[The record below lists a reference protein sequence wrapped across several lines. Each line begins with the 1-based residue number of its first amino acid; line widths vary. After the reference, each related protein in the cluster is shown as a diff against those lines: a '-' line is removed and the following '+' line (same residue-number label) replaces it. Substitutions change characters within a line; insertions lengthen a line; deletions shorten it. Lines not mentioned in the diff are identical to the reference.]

1 MYSDKFPVKAKGIGR
16 VFKAFLN
23 SINGLR
29 AALRHEQAFQQEVVL
44 GVLCIIAIPFLQTSA
59 LESAILIVAVVLVW
73 ITELLN
79 SGLEWTIDYIS
90 EEAHPYAKS
99 ENSIKGNASDWC
111 RIVTGRTGKGFKP
124 TLTTEGD
131 YAKKFIKLQHAKI

>member
-1 MYSDKFPVKAKGIGR
+1 MVICSDKFPVKAKGIGR

-29 AALRHEQAFQQEVVL
+29 AALRHEQAFQQEVVI
-44 GVLCIIAIPFLQTSA
+44 GVLFIIAIPFLQTSA

-90 EEAHPYAKS
+90 EEAHPYAK
-99 ENSIKGNASDWC
+99 I
-111 RIVTGRTGKGFKP
+111 
-124 TLTTEGD
+124 
-131 YAKKFIKLQHAKI
+131 AKDMGSAAVMISLIAAVAIWLIILIPYLN

>member
-1 MYSDKFPVKAKGIGR
+1 MVMCSDKFPVKAKGIVR

-23 SINGLR
+23 SVNGLR

-59 LESAILIVAVVLVW
+59 LESAILILAVVLVW

-90 EEAHPYAKS
+90 EEAHPYAK
-99 ENSIKGNASDWC
+99 I
-111 RIVTGRTGKGFKP
+111 
-124 TLTTEGD
+124 
-131 YAKKFIKLQHAKI
+131 AKDMGSAAVMTSLIAAVAIWLIILIPHLN

>member
-1 MYSDKFPVKAKGIGR
+1 MVMYSDKFPVKAKGIGR

-90 EEAHPYAKS
+90 EEAHPYAK
-99 ENSIKGNASDWC
+99 I
-111 RIVTGRTGKGFKP
+111 
-124 TLTTEGD
+124 
-131 YAKKFIKLQHAKI
+131 AKDMGSAAVMISLIAAVAIWLIILIPYLN

>member
-1 MYSDKFPVKAKGIGR
+1 MVMRSDKFPVKAKGIGR

-90 EEAHPYAKS
+90 EDAHPYAKIAKDMGS
-99 ENSIKGNASDWC
+99 AAVMVSLIAAVAIWL
-111 RIVTGRTGKGFKP
+111 II
-124 TLTTEGD
+124 LTP
-131 YAKKFIKLQHAKI
+131 YQN

>member
-1 MYSDKFPVKAKGIGR
+1 MVMCSDKFPVKAKGIVR

-23 SINGLR
+23 SVNGLR
-29 AALRHEQAFQQEVVL
+29 AALRHEQAFQQEVVI

-59 LESAILIVAVVLVW
+59 LESAILILAVVLVW

-90 EEAHPYAKS
+90 EEAHPYAK
-99 ENSIKGNASDWC
+99 I
-111 RIVTGRTGKGFKP
+111 
-124 TLTTEGD
+124 
-131 YAKKFIKLQHAKI
+131 AKDMGSAAVMTSLMAAVAIWFIILIPHLN

>member
-1 MYSDKFPVKAKGIGR
+1 MVMCSDKFPVKAKGIGR

-29 AALRHEQAFQQEVVL
+29 AALRHEQAFQQEVVI

-90 EEAHPYAKS
+90 EEAHPYAK
-99 ENSIKGNASDWC
+99 I
-111 RIVTGRTGKGFKP
+111 
-124 TLTTEGD
+124 
-131 YAKKFIKLQHAKI
+131 AKDMGSAAVMISLIAAVAIWLIILIPCLN

>member
-1 MYSDKFPVKAKGIGR
+1 MVMCSDKFPVKAKGIGR

-29 AALRHEQAFQQEVVL
+29 AALRHEQAFQQEVVI

-59 LESAILIVAVVLVW
+59 LESAILILAVVLVW

-90 EEAHPYAKS
+90 EEAHPYAK
-99 ENSIKGNASDWC
+99 I
-111 RIVTGRTGKGFKP
+111 
-124 TLTTEGD
+124 
-131 YAKKFIKLQHAKI
+131 AKDMGSAAVMISLIAAVAIWFIILIPYLN

>member
-1 MYSDKFPVKAKGIGR
+1 MVMCSDKFPVKAKGIGR

-29 AALRHEQAFQQEVVL
+29 AALRHEQAFQQEVVI

-59 LESAILIVAVVLVW
+59 LESAILILAVVLVW

-90 EEAHPYAKS
+90 EEAHPYAK
-99 ENSIKGNASDWC
+99 I
-111 RIVTGRTGKGFKP
+111 
-124 TLTTEGD
+124 
-131 YAKKFIKLQHAKI
+131 AKDMGSAAVMISLIAAVAIWLIILIPCLN

>member
-1 MYSDKFPVKAKGIGR
+1 MVMCSDKFPVKAKGIAR

-23 SINGLR
+23 SVNGLR

-59 LESAILIVAVVLVW
+59 LESAILILAVVLVW

-90 EEAHPYAKS
+90 EEAHPYAK
-99 ENSIKGNASDWC
+99 I
-111 RIVTGRTGKGFKP
+111 
-124 TLTTEGD
+124 
-131 YAKKFIKLQHAKI
+131 AKDMGSAAVMTSLMAAVAIWFIILIPHLN

>member
-1 MYSDKFPVKAKGIGR
+1 MVICSDKFPVKAKGIGR

-29 AALRHEQAFQQEVVL
+29 AALRHEQAFQQEVVI

-90 EEAHPYAKS
+90 EEAHPYAK
-99 ENSIKGNASDWC
+99 I
-111 RIVTGRTGKGFKP
+111 
-124 TLTTEGD
+124 
-131 YAKKFIKLQHAKI
+131 AKDMGSAAVMISLIAAVAIWLIILIPYLN

>member
-1 MYSDKFPVKAKGIGR
+1 MVMCSDKFPVKAKGIGR

-23 SINGLR
+23 SVNGLR

-90 EEAHPYAKS
+90 EEAHPYAK
-99 ENSIKGNASDWC
+99 I
-111 RIVTGRTGKGFKP
+111 
-124 TLTTEGD
+124 
-131 YAKKFIKLQHAKI
+131 AKDMGSAAVMISLIAAVAIWLIILIPYLN

>member
-1 MYSDKFPVKAKGIGR
+1 MVMCSDKFPVKAKGIGR

-90 EEAHPYAKS
+90 EDAHPYAK
-99 ENSIKGNASDWC
+99 I
-111 RIVTGRTGKGFKP
+111 
-124 TLTTEGD
+124 
-131 YAKKFIKLQHAKI
+131 AKDMGSAAVMTSLIAAVAIWFIILIPHLN

>member
-1 MYSDKFPVKAKGIGR
+1 MVMCSDKFPVKAKGIKR

-23 SINGLR
+23 SVNGLR

-73 ITELLN
+73 ITEFLN
-79 SGLEWTIDYIS
+79 SGFEWTIDYIS
-90 EEAHPYAKS
+90 EEAHPYAK
-99 ENSIKGNASDWC
+99 
-111 RIVTGRTGKGFKP
+111 IVKDMGSAAAMISLIAAVAIWLII
-124 TLTTEGD
+124 LTP
-131 YAKKFIKLQHAKI
+131 YQN

>member
-1 MYSDKFPVKAKGIGR
+1 MVIFSDKFPVKAKGNEHDFKGFIG
-16 VFKAFLN
+16 
-23 SINGLR
+23 SINVLR

-90 EEAHPYAKS
+90 EEAHPYAKIAKDMGS
-99 ENSIKGNASDWC
+99 AAVMTSLIAAVAIWL
-111 RIVTGRTGKGFKP
+111 II
-124 TLTTEGD
+124 LTP
-131 YAKKFIKLQHAKI
+131 YQN

>member
-1 MYSDKFPVKAKGIGR
+1 MCSDKFPVKAKGIGR
-16 VFKAFLN
+16 FFKAFLN

-29 AALRHEQAFQQEVVL
+29 AALRHEQAFQQEVVI

-90 EEAHPYAKS
+90 EEAHPYAKIAKDMGS
-99 ENSIKGNASDWC
+99 AAVMISLIAAVAIWL
-111 RIVTGRTGKGFKP
+111 II
-124 TLTTEGD
+124 LTP
-131 YAKKFIKLQHAKI
+131 FLN

>member
-1 MYSDKFPVKAKGIGR
+1 MVMCSDKFPVKAKGIMR

-23 SINGLR
+23 SVNGLR
-29 AALRHEQAFQQEVVL
+29 AALRHEQAFQQEVVI

-59 LESAILIVAVVLVW
+59 LESAILILAVVLVW

-90 EEAHPYAKS
+90 EEAHPYAK
-99 ENSIKGNASDWC
+99 I
-111 RIVTGRTGKGFKP
+111 
-124 TLTTEGD
+124 
-131 YAKKFIKLQHAKI
+131 AKDMGSAAVMTSLMAAVAIWFIILIPHLN

>member
-1 MYSDKFPVKAKGIGR
+1 MCSDKFPVKAKGIGR

-90 EEAHPYAKS
+90 EEAHPYAK
-99 ENSIKGNASDWC
+99 I
-111 RIVTGRTGKGFKP
+111 
-124 TLTTEGD
+124 
-131 YAKKFIKLQHAKI
+131 AKDMGSAAVMISLIAAVAIWLIILIPYLN

>member
-1 MYSDKFPVKAKGIGR
+1 MCLDKFPVKAKGIGR
-16 VFKAFLN
+16 IFKAFLN

-29 AALRHEQAFQQEVVL
+29 AALRHEQAFQQEVVI

-90 EEAHPYAKS
+90 EEAHPYAKIAKDMGS
-99 ENSIKGNASDWC
+99 AAVMISLIAA
-111 RIVTGRTGKGFKP
+111 VTIWLIILIP
-124 TLTTEGD
+124 YLN
-131 YAKKFIKLQHAKI
+131 

>member
-1 MYSDKFPVKAKGIGR
+1 MVMCSDKFPVKAKGIGR

-29 AALRHEQAFQQEVVL
+29 AALRHEQAFQQEVVI

-90 EEAHPYAKS
+90 EDAHPYAK
-99 ENSIKGNASDWC
+99 I
-111 RIVTGRTGKGFKP
+111 
-124 TLTTEGD
+124 
-131 YAKKFIKLQHAKI
+131 AKDMGSAAVMVSLIAAVAIWLIILIPYLN

>member
-1 MYSDKFPVKAKGIGR
+1 MVMCSDKFPVKAKGIGR

-29 AALRHEQAFQQEVVL
+29 AALRHEQAFQQEVVI

-59 LESAILIVAVVLVW
+59 LESAILILAVVLVW

-90 EEAHPYAKS
+90 EEAHPYAK
-99 ENSIKGNASDWC
+99 I
-111 RIVTGRTGKGFKP
+111 
-124 TLTTEGD
+124 
-131 YAKKFIKLQHAKI
+131 AKDMGSAAVMISLIAAVAIWLIILIPYLN

>member
-1 MYSDKFPVKAKGIGR
+1 MVMRTDKFPVKAKGIGR

-29 AALRHEQAFQQEVVL
+29 VALRHEQAFQQEVVL

-90 EEAHPYAKS
+90 EEAHPYAK
-99 ENSIKGNASDWC
+99 I
-111 RIVTGRTGKGFKP
+111 
-124 TLTTEGD
+124 
-131 YAKKFIKLQHAKI
+131 AKDMGSAAVMTSLMAAVAIWFIILIPHLN

>member
-1 MYSDKFPVKAKGIGR
+1 MVMCSDKFPVKAKVIGR

-29 AALRHEQAFQQEVVL
+29 AALRHEQAFQQEVVI

-59 LESAILIVAVVLVW
+59 LESAILILAVVLVW

-90 EEAHPYAKS
+90 EEAHPYAK
-99 ENSIKGNASDWC
+99 I
-111 RIVTGRTGKGFKP
+111 
-124 TLTTEGD
+124 
-131 YAKKFIKLQHAKI
+131 AKDMGSAAVMISLIAAVAIWLIILIPCLN

>member
-1 MYSDKFPVKAKGIGR
+1 MVMCSDKFPVKAKGIGR

-29 AALRHEQAFQQEVVL
+29 AALRHEQAFQQEVVI
-44 GVLCIIAIPFLQTSA
+44 GVLFIIAIPFLQTSA
-59 LESAILIVAVVLVW
+59 LESAVLIVAVVLVW

-90 EEAHPYAKS
+90 EEAHPYAK
-99 ENSIKGNASDWC
+99 I
-111 RIVTGRTGKGFKP
+111 
-124 TLTTEGD
+124 
-131 YAKKFIKLQHAKI
+131 AKDMGSAAVMISLIAAVAIWLIILIPYLN

>member
-1 MYSDKFPVKAKGIGR
+1 MVMRLDKFPVKVMGIGR

-29 AALRHEQAFQQEVVL
+29 AALRHEQAFQQEVVI

-73 ITELLN
+73 ITEFLN

-90 EEAHPYAKS
+90 EEAHPYAK
-99 ENSIKGNASDWC
+99 I
-111 RIVTGRTGKGFKP
+111 
-124 TLTTEGD
+124 
-131 YAKKFIKLQHAKI
+131 AKDMGSAAVMISLIAAVAIWLIILIPYLN

>member
-1 MYSDKFPVKAKGIGR
+1 MCSDKFPVKAKGIGR

-29 AALRHEQAFQQEVVL
+29 AALRHEQAFQQEVVI

-59 LESAILIVAVVLVW
+59 LESAILILAVVLVW

-90 EEAHPYAKS
+90 EEAHPYAK
-99 ENSIKGNASDWC
+99 I
-111 RIVTGRTGKGFKP
+111 
-124 TLTTEGD
+124 
-131 YAKKFIKLQHAKI
+131 AKDMGSAAVMISLIAAVAIWLIILIPYLN

>member
-1 MYSDKFPVKAKGIGR
+1 MVMCSDKFPVKAKGIGR

-23 SINGLR
+23 SVNGLR
-29 AALRHEQAFQQEVVL
+29 AALRHEQAFQQELVL

-90 EEAHPYAKS
+90 EEAHPYAK
-99 ENSIKGNASDWC
+99 I
-111 RIVTGRTGKGFKP
+111 
-124 TLTTEGD
+124 
-131 YAKKFIKLQHAKI
+131 AKDMGSAAVMTSLIAAVAIWLIILIPHLN

>member
-1 MYSDKFPVKAKGIGR
+1 MVMCSDKFPVKAKGIGR

-29 AALRHEQAFQQEVVL
+29 AALRHEQAFQQEVVI
-44 GVLCIIAIPFLQTSA
+44 GVLCIIALPFLQTSA

-90 EEAHPYAKS
+90 EEAHPYAK
-99 ENSIKGNASDWC
+99 I
-111 RIVTGRTGKGFKP
+111 
-124 TLTTEGD
+124 
-131 YAKKFIKLQHAKI
+131 AKDMGSAAVMISLIAAVAIWLIILIPYLN

>member
-1 MYSDKFPVKAKGIGR
+1 MVMYSDKFPVKAKGIGR

-23 SINGLR
+23 SVNGLR

-90 EEAHPYAKS
+90 EEAHPYAK
-99 ENSIKGNASDWC
+99 I
-111 RIVTGRTGKGFKP
+111 
-124 TLTTEGD
+124 
-131 YAKKFIKLQHAKI
+131 AKDMGSAAVMTSLIAAVAIWLIILIPHLN

>member
-1 MYSDKFPVKAKGIGR
+1 MVMCLGKFPVKAKGIGR

-23 SINGLR
+23 SVNGLR
-29 AALRHEQAFQQEVVL
+29 AALLHEQAFQQEVVL

-90 EEAHPYAKS
+90 EEAHPYAK
-99 ENSIKGNASDWC
+99 I
-111 RIVTGRTGKGFKP
+111 
-124 TLTTEGD
+124 
-131 YAKKFIKLQHAKI
+131 AKDMGSAAVMISLIAAVAIWLIILIPYLN

>member
-1 MYSDKFPVKAKGIGR
+1 MVMCLDKFPVKAKGIGR
-16 VFKAFLN
+16 VFKAFLK

-29 AALRHEQAFQQEVVL
+29 AALRHEQAFQQEVVI

-90 EEAHPYAKS
+90 EEAHPYAKIAKDMGS
-99 ENSIKGNASDWC
+99 AAVMISLIAA
-111 RIVTGRTGKGFKP
+111 VTIWLIILIP
-124 TLTTEGD
+124 YLN
-131 YAKKFIKLQHAKI
+131 

>member
-1 MYSDKFPVKAKGIGR
+1 MVMCSDKFPVKAKGIIR

-23 SINGLR
+23 SVNGLR
-29 AALRHEQAFQQEVVL
+29 AALRHEQAFQQEVVI

-59 LESAILIVAVVLVW
+59 LESAILILAVVLVW

-90 EEAHPYAKS
+90 KEPHPYAK
-99 ENSIKGNASDWC
+99 I
-111 RIVTGRTGKGFKP
+111 
-124 TLTTEGD
+124 
-131 YAKKFIKLQHAKI
+131 AKDMGSAAVMTSLMAAVAIWFIILIPHLN

>member
-1 MYSDKFPVKAKGIGR
+1 MVMCSDKFPVKAKGIGR

-29 AALRHEQAFQQEVVL
+29 AALRHEQAFQQEVVI

-90 EEAHPYAKS
+90 EEAHPYAK
-99 ENSIKGNASDWC
+99 I
-111 RIVTGRTGKGFKP
+111 
-124 TLTTEGD
+124 
-131 YAKKFIKLQHAKI
+131 AKDMGSAAVMTSLIAAVAIWLIILIPYLN

>member
-1 MYSDKFPVKAKGIGR
+1 MVMYSEKFPVKAKGIGR

-90 EEAHPYAKS
+90 EEAHPYAK
-99 ENSIKGNASDWC
+99 I
-111 RIVTGRTGKGFKP
+111 
-124 TLTTEGD
+124 
-131 YAKKFIKLQHAKI
+131 AKDMGSAAVMTSLIAAVAIWFIILIPHLN

>member
-1 MYSDKFPVKAKGIGR
+1 MVMCSDKFPVKAKGIVR

-23 SINGLR
+23 SVNGLR
-29 AALRHEQAFQQEVVL
+29 AALRHEQAFQQEVVI

-59 LESAILIVAVVLVW
+59 LESAILILAVVLVW

-90 EEAHPYAKS
+90 EEAHPYAK
-99 ENSIKGNASDWC
+99 I
-111 RIVTGRTGKGFKP
+111 
-124 TLTTEGD
+124 
-131 YAKKFIKLQHAKI
+131 AKDMGSAAVMTSLIAAVAIWLIILIPHLN

>member
-1 MYSDKFPVKAKGIGR
+1 MVMCSDKFPVKAKGIGR

-90 EEAHPYAKS
+90 EEAHPYAK
-99 ENSIKGNASDWC
+99 I
-111 RIVTGRTGKGFKP
+111 
-124 TLTTEGD
+124 
-131 YAKKFIKLQHAKI
+131 AKDMGSAAVMISLIAAVAIWLIILIPYLN

>member
-1 MYSDKFPVKAKGIGR
+1 MVMCSDKFPVKAKGIVR

-23 SINGLR
+23 SVNGLR
-29 AALRHEQAFQQEVVL
+29 AALRHEQAFQQEVVI

-59 LESAILIVAVVLVW
+59 LESAILILAVVLVW

-90 EEAHPYAKS
+90 EEAHPYAK
-99 ENSIKGNASDWC
+99 I
-111 RIVTGRTGKGFKP
+111 
-124 TLTTEGD
+124 
-131 YAKKFIKLQHAKI
+131 AKDMGSAAVMTSLIAAVAIWFIILIPHLN

>member
-1 MYSDKFPVKAKGIGR
+1 MVMCSDKFPVKAKGIGR

-29 AALRHEQAFQQEVVL
+29 AALRHEQAFQQEVVI
-44 GVLCIIAIPFLQTSA
+44 GVLFIISIPFLQTSA
-59 LESAILIVAVVLVW
+59 LESAILILAVVLVW

-90 EEAHPYAKS
+90 EEAHPYAK
-99 ENSIKGNASDWC
+99 I
-111 RIVTGRTGKGFKP
+111 
-124 TLTTEGD
+124 
-131 YAKKFIKLQHAKI
+131 AKDMGSAAVMISLIAAVAIWLIILIPYLN

>member
-1 MYSDKFPVKAKGIGR
+1 MCLDKSPVKAKGIGR

-29 AALRHEQAFQQEVVL
+29 AALRHEQAFQQEVVIR
-44 GVLCIIAIPFLQTSA
+44 VLCIIAIPFLQTSA

-79 SGLEWTIDYIS
+79 SGLEGTIDYIS
-90 EEAHPYAKS
+90 EEAHPYAK
-99 ENSIKGNASDWC
+99 I
-111 RIVTGRTGKGFKP
+111 
-124 TLTTEGD
+124 
-131 YAKKFIKLQHAKI
+131 AKDMGSAAVMISLIAAVAIWLIILIPYLN

>member
-1 MYSDKFPVKAKGIGR
+1 MVMRSDKFPVKAKGIGR

-90 EEAHPYAKS
+90 EEAHPYAKIAKDMGS
-99 ENSIKGNASDWC
+99 AAVMVSLIAAVAIWL
-111 RIVTGRTGKGFKP
+111 II
-124 TLTTEGD
+124 LTP
-131 YAKKFIKLQHAKI
+131 YQN